1 MSMPAQQN
9 ASDRDGTAAAAA
21 GASTASAEEIARF
34 RRIADAWWD
43 PQGDFAPLHRLNPV
57 RAAYVSD
64 VLIRRFRRDPADP
77 QPLAGLTLLDV
88 GCGGGLMSEAMARL
102 GASVTGIDAEAE
114 SISIAAVHARDAG
127 LAIDYRCAVPEALA
141 AEGATFDAVLSME
154 VVEHVA
160 DVPAFIDALVR
171 LVKADGPIVI
181 ATLNRTLKSL
191 ALAKVGAEYVLR
203 WLPAGTHRWQQF
215 VKPSERARQFRRHNR
230 QLTDM
235 TGFTYDPPRTDWR
248 LSGDFAVNYAAVAE

>member
-1 MSMPAQQN
+1 MPAQQETTL
-9 ASDRDGTAAAAA
+9 DLGAAAA
-21 GASTASAEEIARF
+21 GFAGGTASAEEIARF

-43 PQGDFAPLHRLNPV
+43 LHGDFAPLHRLNPV

-64 VLIRRFRRDPADP
+64 VLIRRFGRDAADP
-77 QPLAGLTLLDV
+77 LPLAGLTLLDV

-114 SISIAAVHARDAG
+114 SIAIAAVHARDQG

-141 AEGATFDAVLSME
+141 AEGATFDAVLSLE
-154 VVEHVA
+154 VIEHVA

-171 LVKADGPIVI
+171 LVKPDGPIII

-203 WLPAGTHRWQQF
+203 WVPAGTHRWQQF
-215 VKPSERARQFRRHNR
+215 VKPSELARQFRRHGR

-235 TGFTYDPPRTDWR
+235 TGFTYDPLRNDWR